1 MGSNNIIEEIEKRL
15 MFSCNVMENEHCI
28 NWLTDNIADEDNKHE
43 MLFQPNVEIFREI
56 FGQHQFSFKI
66 DKEYFVWRL
75 QKGADKIYCISH
87 PEGTFYEIYYAAGK
101 RRFVDDVEIGKRT
114 IEFLDYVLDRL
125 ITMTH

>member
-1 MGSNNIIEEIEKRL
+1 MGSSNIIEEIEKRL

-28 NWLTDNIADEDNKHE
+28 NWLTDNITGDNDQHE
-43 MLFQPNVEIFREI
+43 ILFQPNVDNFREI

-87 PEGTFYEIYYAAGK
+87 EDGTFYEIYYAAGK
-101 RRFVDDVEIGKRT
+101 RKFVDDEKIGKT
-114 IEFLDYVLDRL
+114 IG
-125 ITMTH
+125 HS